1 MKSLMNDERPQD
13 FAVLAIQEPR
23 VWESTGKVLTAPMG
37 HSRWTRVVPIA
48 WRQGRWGI
56 RSMLWVNRD
65 MEAEL
70 VPVPSSD
77 LTAVTVRL
85 PRPGPD
91 GSSRL
96 GLYARAGT

>member
-1 MKSLMNDERPQD
+1 MKSLMNDERLQD

-23 VWESTGKVLTAPMG
+23 VWKSTGKVLTAPMG
-37 HSRWTRVVPIA
+37 HSRWTRVVPTA
-48 WRQGRWGI
+48 WREGRWGI

-65 MEAEL
+65 LEAEL
-70 VPVPSSD
+70 VPVPSPYGS
-77 LTAVTVRL
+77 

-91 GSSRL
+91 GVSRL